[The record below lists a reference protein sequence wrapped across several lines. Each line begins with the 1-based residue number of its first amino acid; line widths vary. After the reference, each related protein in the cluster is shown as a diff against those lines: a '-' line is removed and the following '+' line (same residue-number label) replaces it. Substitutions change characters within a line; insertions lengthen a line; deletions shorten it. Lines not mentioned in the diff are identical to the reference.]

1 MLEGKR
7 IMIYEKAKDQ
17 RHEAGAD
24 TGFKWGGGARF
35 FRNKKIHK
43 YELKIVPQAKIYFD
57 LKDSKRVKIND

>member
-35 FRNKKIHK
+35 FRNKKI
-43 YELKIVPQAKIYFD
+43 
-57 LKDSKRVKIND
+57 NN